1 MKKGVAV
8 GSGRE
13 DSCAMTWHAII
24 LGIRSTVFYCFSA
37 STSIVITVAVQ
48 IEFAVEPHEV

>member
-1 MKKGVAV
+1 MTV

-24 LGIRSTVFYCFSA
+24 LWIRFTVFYCFPA
-37 STSIVITVAVQ
+37 SPSIVITVAVQ